1 MRYVEVLGTSLSSIG
16 LGTWQFGSKEWGYGA
31 EYALITSQDI
41 LRRAIELGVN
51 FIDTAEF
58 YGNGSSESIIGESL
72 TGEDEGVFIATKFF
86 PAVPLPSVLISH
98 AYRSA
103 QRLKR
108 EVIDLYQLHFPNP
121 AAPLATQVKGLG
133 VLLDRGVVR
142 QVGVSNFSLFRWQQ
156 AEKELGGPIYSNQ
169 VHFSLLS
176 TAPMNEMISWAAA
189 NDRLVIA
196 YSPLEQGILSGKYMQ
211 GARPKG
217 FRRWSRKF
225 SSSRLNRAMP
235 VLTLLGEIAERKDVK
250 RSQVALAWL
259 IGFPNVVVIPG
270 ASTVTQLEE
279 NVAAAEV
286 ELSSTERADLTEGA
300 LVASQR

>member
-72 TGEDEGVFIATKFF
+72 TVDDGDVVVGTKFF
-86 PAVPLPSVLISH
+86 PAVPLPSVLVSH

-103 QRLKR
+103 RRLR
-108 EVIDLYQLHFPNP
+108 RDVIDLYQLHFPNP
-121 AAPLATQVKGLG
+121 VVPLTTQVRGLG

-142 QVGVSNFSLFRWQQ
+142 QVGVSNFSLSRWQR
-156 AEKELGGPIYSNQ
+156 AEKELGAPIYSNQ

-176 TAPMNEMISWAAA
+176 TTPMNEMISWAAA
-189 NDRLVIA
+189 NDRLIIA
-196 YSPLEQGILSGKYMQ
+196 YSPLEQGILSGKYME

-217 FRRWSRKF
+217 FRRWSKKF

-235 VLTLLGEIAERKDVK
+235 LLALLGEIAERKHVK
-250 RSQVALAWL
+250 RSQIALAWL
-259 IGFPNVVVIPG
+259 ISFPNVVVIPG
-270 ASTVTQLEE
+270 ASSVTQLEQ
-279 NVAAAEV
+279 NVASAGL
-286 ELSSTERADLTEGA
+286 ELSSSERADLTEGA
-300 LVASQR
+300 LTASQR

>member
-1 MRYVEVLGTSLSSIG
+1 MRYVEVLGTNLSSIG

-72 TGEDEGVFIATKFF
+72 TVEDESVFIATKFF

-103 QRLKR
+103 QRLNR

-121 AAPLATQVKGLG
+121 TVPLATQVKGLG

-142 QVGVSNFSLFRWQQ
+142 QVGVSNFSLTRWEQ

-235 VLTLLGEIAERKDVK
+235 LLTLLGEIAERKDIK

-270 ASTVTQLEE
+270 ASSVTQLEE
-279 NVAAAEV
+279 NVASAEV
-286 ELSSTERADLTEGA
+286 ELSSAERADLTEGA